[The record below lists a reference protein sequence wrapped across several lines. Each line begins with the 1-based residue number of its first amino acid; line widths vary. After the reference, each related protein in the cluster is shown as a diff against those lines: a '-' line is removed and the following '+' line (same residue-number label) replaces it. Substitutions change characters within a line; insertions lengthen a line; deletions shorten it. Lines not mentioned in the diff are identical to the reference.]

1 MATTATAK
9 GAAHGRSRAA
19 AAALLGI
26 SVVSLLYL
34 AFLYQ
39 VYNDPGVRDLGFTGQ
54 TEIWRYSGLVFALL
68 FCLMMVV
75 WMRWVPAGVHAAPAS
90 AVGAAAK
97 TGGAPAS
104 LPRTAS
110 PDPASRPGA
119 PPSTR
124 IPAIAPETLQ
134 GGWRRYKFPAE
145 RTGGL
150 YVDTDIVVD
159 DAPPSAGA
167 VAARGRTILRV
178 RDEVARVCVRC
189 ELIDHCHGKVA
200 ALITRDDMLGNH
212 ECVPGLKRIA
222 QARIDQMKRAQLE
235 RDAAARAAPATEEPA
250 AEAAPSAEPAPE
262 PVDLP
267 PTPEAP
273 SAGDSPPL
281 DPPNPPTE
289 TS

>member
-1 MATTATAK
+1 MATTATAP

-19 AAALLGI
+19 AVALLGI
-26 SVVSLLYL
+26 SVIALLYL

-68 FCLMMVV
+68 FSLMMVV
-75 WMRWVPAGVHAAPAS
+75 WMRWVPPGAVAAAPA
-90 AVGAAAK
+90 AAGAPAR

-104 LPRTAS
+104 IRASAS

-124 IPAIAPETLQ
+124 FPLITPEALQ
-134 GGWRRYKFPAE
+134 GGWKRYKFPAE

-159 DAPPSAGA
+159 DAPPSA
-167 VAARGRTILRV
+167 AATSTRGRSILRV

-189 ELIDHCHGKVA
+189 DLIDHCHSKVA
-200 ALITRDDMLGNH
+200 ALITREDMQGNH

-222 QARIDQMKRAQLE
+222 QARIEQMKRDQLQ
-235 RDAAARAAPATEEPA
+235 RDAAAAAPPA
-250 AEAAPSAEPAPE
+250 PEAALPDALATAEPAPQGADSEAAVE
-262 PVDLP
+262 PRSGGESP
-267 PTPEAP
+267 AP
-273 SAGDSPPL
+273 
-281 DPPNPPTE
+281 DPSNPPAE
-289 TS
+289 SN